1 MVEFSERHKQ
11 AGLDELTNNKD
22 LIDLFKD
29 YEDIAKSY
37 NERQYSQ
44 DWYNKA
50 SLIDDK
56 MSVKHKEIIEL
67 KSFVFAAYSLANS
80 LSGNESSTQYNDY
93 QRLVKLLE
101 LDMFGI
107 LAKALIKVGKISDFK
122 EIIYRIY

>member
-1 MVEFSERHKQ
+1 MVEFSEQYRQ

-29 YEDIAKSY
+29 YKDIAKAHD
-37 NERQYSQ
+37 EWQYSQ

-56 MSVKHKEIIEL
+56 VSVKYKEIKEL
-67 KSFVFAAYSLANS
+67 KKFVFAANSLANNM
-80 LSGNESSTQYNDY
+80 SGNGSSTQYDDY

-107 LAKALIKVGKISDFK
+107 IAKALKTVGKISDFK

>member
-1 MVEFSERHKQ
+1 MVEFSEQYRQ

-29 YEDIAKSY
+29 YKDIAKAHD
-37 NERQYSQ
+37 EWQYSQ

-56 MSVKHKEIIEL
+56 VSVKYKEIKEL
-67 KSFVFAAYSLANS
+67 KKFVFAANSLANNM
-80 LSGNESSTQYNDY
+80 SGNGSSTQYNDY

-107 LAKALIKVGKISDFK
+107 IAKALKTVGKISDFK

>member
-67 KSFVFAAYSLANS
+67 KSFVFAANSLANS

>member
-1 MVEFSERHKQ
+1 MVEFSEQHRQ

-29 YEDIAKSY
+29 YKDIAKAHD
-37 NERQYSQ
+37 ECQYSQ

-50 SLIDDK
+50 SLINNK
-56 MSVKHKEIIEL
+56 MTVKHKEIIEL
-67 KSFVFAAYSLANS
+67 KQLVFAANS
-80 LSGNESSTQYNDY
+80 LVNNMSGNGNSTQYNDY